1 MSTTNSNPNLT
12 PIEEANYSDS
22 LLSKARQ
29 IKLLIC
35 DVDGVLS
42 NGKVYYTNQGEEFKS
57 FNIKDGLGIKQLLNN
72 DIQVAII
79 TGRQSAIV
87 EKRANE
93 LGIPFI
99 YQGKTDKQ
107 AAYQEIVQQLKITDN
122 QVAHV
127 GDDLPDLPL
136 MLRSGLGISV
146 ADGYYLV
153 QQKADWVTQKVGGEG
168 AVREISDLIL
178 TAQNKLEAVHR
189 KYLGL

>member
-1 MSTTNSNPNLT
+1 MSETSANSISKQSASP
-12 PIEEANYSDS
+12 NYSES

-42 NGKVYYTNQGEEFKS
+42 NGRVYYTNQGEEIKS

-79 TGRQSAIV
+79 TGRQSLIV
-87 EKRANE
+87 EKRASE
-93 LGIPFI
+93 LGIPYI
-99 YQGKTDKQ
+99 YQGKTDKKS
-107 AAYQEIVQQLKITDN
+107 AYQEIIQQLNITEN

-136 MLRSGLGISV
+136 ILRSGLGICV

-153 QQKADWVTQKVGGEG
+153 QQKADWVTQNIGGQG
-168 AVREISDLIL
+168 AVREISDLLL
-178 TAQNKLEAVHR
+178 TAQNKLDTIHQ
-189 KYLGL
+189 KYTDP

>member
-1 MSTTNSNPNLT
+1 MSTTNSHSNLFSVDE
-12 PIEEANYSDS
+12 PNYSDS
-22 LLSKARQ
+22 LLSKARE

-42 NGKVYYTNQGEEFKS
+42 NGKVYYTNQGEELKS

-87 EKRANE
+87 DRRASE

-107 AAYQEIVQQLKITDN
+107 AAYQEIIKQLNITES

-136 MLRSGLGISV
+136 MLQSGLGICV

-153 QQKADWVTQKVGGEG
+153 KHKADWVTQNVGGQG
-168 AVREISDLIL
+168 AVREISDLLL
-178 TAQNKLEAVHR
+178 TAQNKLESVHR
-189 KYLGL
+189 KYTSL

>member
-1 MSTTNSNPNLT
+1 MPSTSSGQALNQNST
-12 PIEEANYSDS
+12 PNYSDS
-22 LLSKARQ
+22 LLSKARE
-29 IKLLIC
+29 IRLLIC

-42 NGKVYYTNQGEEFKS
+42 NGKVYYTNQGEELKS

-72 DIQVAII
+72 GIQVAII

-87 EKRANE
+87 DKRASE
-93 LGIPFI
+93 LGISFI

-107 AAYQEIVQQLKITDN
+107 AAYQKIIQQLNITDK

-153 QQKADWVTQKVGGEG
+153 QQKADWVTQNIGGQG
-168 AVREISDLIL
+168 AVREISDLLL
-178 TAQNKLEAVHR
+178 TAQNKLDATHR